1 MAVDFSNIFIIIFL
15 AGSIVTASLSFVLEA
30 IDYKARKR
38 NGGILPDIL
47 KKYPE
52 SSVFDQEK
60 LARITE
66 YENAKFFAWIP
77 RYALAFILKVSLVVF
92 GYYILIYNLVISW
105 FGMPVTVGKM
115 ILCFAVFSILA
126 GLPDQIL
133 NLPFDLH
140 REFVL
145 EKRFG
150 FSNMTFKLWLADQI
164 KNILVS
170 SVLMFMLIS
179 VASALLVSC
188 PTYWWAII
196 AVVLMVFMF
205 IANIIYPKFIAP
217 LFNKFQPL
225 EEGELKTRMEAML
238 AKAGFSSDGL
248 FSMDASRRS
257 KHSNA
262 YFTGFGK
269 AKRIVLYDTLIKSMT
284 VDEIESVMAHEV
296 GHYKL
301 KHIRNRLIMMF
312 PMILAGAFLLFKISH
327 LDILY
332 TGFGFEVT
340 DINAMQFLGLELVM
354 MIFSS
359 ISMPLE
365 PVMNMFSRRHEY
377 QADRYSAKLCGTGR
391 PLITA
396 LIKLNSENLHE
407 ILPPKIY
414 SFFHYSHPTLVERT
428 QALEAIEGTLQKD
441 TSEKV

>member
-1 MAVDFSNIFIIIFL
+1 MTVDFCNIFIIIFL
-15 AGSIVTASLSFVLEA
+15 AGNVITATLSFILEA
-30 IDYKARKR
+30 IDYKARKL
-38 NGGILPDIL
+38 NGGTLPDIL

-60 LARITE
+60 LSRITE

-77 RYALAFILKVSLVVF
+77 RYALSFILKICLVLFGFYVF
-92 GYYILIYNLVISW
+92 LYNLIISW

-115 ILCFAVFSILA
+115 ILCFAVFSILS

-196 AVVLMVFMF
+196 AVVLMAFMF

-225 EEGELKTRMEAML
+225 EDGELKTRLEAML
-238 AKAGFSSDGL
+238 QKAGFSSDGL
-248 FSMDASRRS
+248 FVMDASKRS

-340 DINAMQFLGLELVM
+340 DINAMQFLGLDLVM
-354 MIFSS
+354 MLFSS
-359 ISMPLE
+359 VSMPLE
-365 PVMNMFSRRHEY
+365 PIANMFSRKHEY
-377 QADRYSAKLCGTGR
+377 QADSYSAHLCRTGR

-428 QALEAIEGTLQKD
+428 QALEAIENTLQNA
-441 TSEKV
+441 ENV

>member
-1 MAVDFSNIFIIIFL
+1 MVVDFRNVFIIIYL
-15 AGSIVTASLSFVLEA
+15 AGTVLTAVLSFVLEA
-30 IDYKARKR
+30 IDYKARKS

-52 SSVFDQEK
+52 SEVFDEAK
-60 LARITE
+60 LKRITE

-77 RYALAFILKVSLVVF
+77 RYALSFILKLALVLFGFYVF
-92 GYYILIYNLVISW
+92 IYDLVISW
-105 FGMPVTVGKM
+105 FGEPATVGNT
-115 ILCFAVFSILA
+115 ILCFMVFSILS
-126 GLPDQIL
+126 GLPDNIL
-133 NLPFDLH
+133 NLPFNLH

-164 KNILVS
+164 KSIIVS
-170 SVLMFMLIS
+170 FVLMIMLIS
-179 VASALLVSC
+179 VASVLLVSC

-225 EEGELKTRMEAML
+225 EDGDLKTRLEAML

-248 FSMDASRRS
+248 FVMDASKRS

-312 PMILAGAFLLFKISH
+312 PLILVGAFLLFKISH

-332 TGFGFEVT
+332 TGFGFTVT

-354 MIFSS
+354 MVFSAV
-359 ISMPLE
+359 SMPLE
-365 PVMNMFSRRHEY
+365 PVTNMFSRKHEY
-377 QADRYSAKLCGTGR
+377 QADSYSAHLCKTGR

-428 QALEAIEGTLQKD
+428 QALEAIENTL
-441 TSEKV
+441 EK

>member
-1 MAVDFSNIFIIIFL
+1 MVVDFSNIFIIVFL
-15 AGSIVTASLSFVLEA
+15 AGSVITAALSFMLEA

-52 SSVFDQEK
+52 SSVFDEEK
-60 LARITE
+60 LKRITE

-77 RYALAFILKVSLVVF
+77 RYTLAFLLKIVLVLF
-92 GYYILIYNLVISW
+92 GFYIYIYNLVISW
-105 FGMPVTVGKM
+105 FGEPVTVGKT
-115 ILCFAVFSILA
+115 ILCFMVFSILS
-126 GLPDQIL
+126 GLPENIL

-164 KNILVS
+164 KNIIVGFI
-170 SVLMFMLIS
+170 LMFMLIS
-179 VASALLVSC
+179 VASVLLVSC

-196 AVVLMVFMF
+196 AVVLMAFMF

-225 EEGELKTRMEAML
+225 EDGELKTRLEAML

-248 FSMDASRRS
+248 FVMDASKRS

-269 AKRIVLYDTLIKSMT
+269 AKRIVLFDTLIKSMT

-301 KHIRNRLIMMF
+301 KHIRNRLTMMF
-312 PMILAGAFLLFKISH
+312 PLILVGAFLLFKVSH

-332 TGFGFEVT
+332 TGFGFAVT

-354 MIFSS
+354 MIFSA

-365 PVMNMFSRRHEY
+365 PIMNMFSRKHEY
-377 QADRYSAKLCGTGR
+377 QADSYSAHLCKTGR

-396 LIKLNSENLHE
+396 LIKLNSENLNE

-428 QALEAIEGTLQKD
+428 QALEAIENTLQA
-441 TSEKV
+441 SENV

>member
-1 MAVDFSNIFIIIFL
+1 MVADFSNIFIIVFL
-15 AGSIVTASLSFVLEA
+15 AGSVITAALSFMLEA

-52 SSVFDQEK
+52 SSVFDEEK
-60 LARITE
+60 LKRITE

-77 RYALAFILKVSLVVF
+77 RYTLAFLLKIVLVLF
-92 GYYILIYNLVISW
+92 GFYIFIYNLVISW
-105 FGMPVTVGKM
+105 FGEPVTVGKT
-115 ILCFAVFSILA
+115 ILCFMVFSILS
-126 GLPDQIL
+126 GLPENIL

-164 KNILVS
+164 KNIIVGFI
-170 SVLMFMLIS
+170 LMFMLIS
-179 VASALLVSC
+179 VASVLLVSC

-225 EEGELKTRMEAML
+225 EDGELKTRLEAML

-248 FSMDASRRS
+248 FVMDASKRS

-269 AKRIVLYDTLIKSMT
+269 AKRIVLFDTLIKSMT

-312 PMILAGAFLLFKISH
+312 PLILVGAFLLFKVSH

-332 TGFGFEVT
+332 TGFGFAVT
-340 DINAMQFLGLELVM
+340 DINAMQFLGLQLVM
-354 MIFSS
+354 MIFSA

-365 PVMNMFSRRHEY
+365 PVMNMFSRKHEY
-377 QADRYSAKLCGTGR
+377 QADSYSAHLCKTGR

-396 LIKLNSENLHE
+396 LIKLNSENLNE

-428 QALEAIEGTLQKD
+428 QALEAIENTLQA
-441 TSEKV
+441 SENV